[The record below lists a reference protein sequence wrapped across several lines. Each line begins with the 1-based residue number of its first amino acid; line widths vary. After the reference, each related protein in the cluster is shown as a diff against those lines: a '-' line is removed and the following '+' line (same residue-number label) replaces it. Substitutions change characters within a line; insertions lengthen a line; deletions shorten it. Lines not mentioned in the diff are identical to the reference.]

1 MQAIRLQSS
10 KRRELRQHREQAW
23 ADGTLDAE
31 DMARALIGF
40 RGPAVVA
47 TSAMRPVKRS
57 ADGQESAY
65 VFDEASGMVY
75 IVD

>member
-1 MQAIRLQSS
+1 MPAIRLQSS
-10 KRRELRQHREQAW
+10 KRRDLRKHREQAW
-23 ADGTLDAE
+23 AEGRLDAE

-47 TSAMRPVKRS
+47 TSAMRLVNRS
-57 ADGQESAY
+57 ADGQASAY

-75 IVD
+75 ILD